1 MVLTAYLILVA
12 AFDDK
17 GETYARAA
25 NEVLPL
31 VATSAQSRCHGIL
44 SV

>member
-1 MVLTAYLILVA
+1 MTYLILVD

-17 GETYARAA
+17 GEAYARAA

-31 VATSAQSRCHGIL
+31 IAASAQSRCHGVL
-44 SV
+44 SI